1 MVTTKRNPALVVV
14 QLSGGNDALN
24 TVVPY
29 NNGIYHDSRGAIH
42 LSEENVIDLNGTLGL
57 HPSMGPI
64 KNLWDQGNVAII
76 NGIGYPAPNRSHF
89 RSMDIWH
96 TAESDHIAPDGWL
109 GRTIR
114 ELDPA
119 HDNVITGIN
128 FGRGLPRALHCKG
141 VPVASVGNLATYGL
155 MPDIEDQRTRGRAL
169 DVFARM
175 YGPAEGRDAMLEAI
189 GETGMGAFLGADIL
203 RGAPQQY
210 SSGVEYADNN
220 IAQSM
225 RDIAQVMLADLGTR
239 IFYAQHGS
247 FDTHAGELL
256 NHAKLWDEVSTAI
269 SDFFADLKEHG
280 REQDAMVLVFSE
292 FGRRI
297 KDNGS
302 GTDHGS
308 GGVAFVIG
316 SSVKGGLYG
325 EYPSLEPSEQVE
337 GDMRYNNDFRGTY
350 ATLLDGWMGM
360 DPHTILDGHYE
371 QFDMIRRAT
380 NGI

>member
-1 MVTTKRNPALVVV
+1 MVTMKRNPALVVV
-14 QLSGGNDALN
+14 QLSGGNDAMN

-29 NNGIYHDSRGAIH
+29 TNGIYHDSRGAIH
-42 LSEENVIDLNGTLGL
+42 LTEDDVIDLDGTLGL

-64 KNLWDQGNVAII
+64 KDMWDRGNVAVL
-76 NGIGYPAPNRSHF
+76 NGIGYPKPNRSHF

-114 ELDPA
+114 ELDPT
-119 HDNVITGIN
+119 HSNVITGIN

-155 MPDIEDQRTRGRAL
+155 MPDIEDERTRGLAL

-175 YGPAEGRDAMLEAI
+175 YGPAEGRGAMLEAI

-203 RGAPQQY
+203 RTAPQIY
-210 SSGVEYADNN
+210 SSGVEYADTV

-225 RDIAQVMLADLGTR
+225 KDIAQVMFADLGTR
-239 IFYAQHGS
+239 VFYTAHAGY
-247 FDTHAGELL
+247 DTHAGELA
-256 NHAKLWDEVSTAI
+256 NHARLWNELSTAV

-280 REQDAMVLVFSE
+280 REDDAVVLVFSE

-297 KDNGS
+297 RDNGS

-308 GGVAFVIG
+308 GGVAFVMG
-316 SSVKGGLYG
+316 NSVKGGLYG
-325 EYPSLEPSEQVE
+325 EYPSLEPGDQVE
-337 GDMRYNNDFRGTY
+337 GDMAYNNDFRSTY
-350 ATLLDGWMGM
+350 ATLLDGWMGI
-360 DPHTILDGHYE
+360 DPSDILDSNYE
-371 QFDMIRRAT
+371 QFDMIARAS
-380 NGI
+380 NGH